1 MSLAWGIALTVL
13 VAYLFIYVY
22 RVKQYADTLLDLI
35 ENLLDLIGSGQDR
48 TQELTK
54 VTGMIVDVMKE
65 WRG

>member
-1 MSLAWGIALTVL
+1 MSLAWDVALTAL
-13 VAYLFIYVY
+13 VACLFIYVY

-54 VTGMIVDVMKE
+54 VTGKIVDVI
-65 WRG
+65 RSQR